1 MNGLNYDAKY
11 KLIIIGDTMVG
22 KSSFFNILN
31 DKPYSDTSIST
42 IGVDFC
48 SLIKHTN
55 DDKTIKI
62 CIWDTAGQ
70 EKYKSI
76 IRGYFRDVAG
86 IILMFDLSNKQSF
99 ESILEWIKM
108 IDYENTCSH
117 KHPILLLGNK
127 NDKEILVDR
136 SCVNYL
142 CKNYNN
148 IIYYEISC
156 KRDDKNNLE
165 QKLHVLIDL
174 LVKTTNIPC
183 GGIQMFNDENRLITN
198 ITKVKYKCC
207 Y

>member
-127 NDKEILVDR
+127 SDKEILVDR

>member
-1 MNGLNYDAKY
+1 MNGINYDAKY

-127 NDKEILVDR
+127 SDKEILVDR

>member
-31 DKPYSDTSIST
+31 DKPYSETSIST

-127 NDKEILVDR
+127 SDKEILVDR

>member
-31 DKPYSDTSIST
+31 DKPYSETSIST

-48 SLIKHTN
+48 SLIKQTN

-99 ESILEWIKM
+99 ESISEWVEM
-108 IDYENTCSH
+108 IDYENRCSH

-127 NDKEILVDR
+127 SDKEILVDR

-183 GGIQMFNDENRLITN
+183 GGIQMFNDENRLITD
-198 ITKVKYKCC
+198 ITKVKYNCC

>member
-127 NDKEILVDR
+127 SDKEILVDR

-198 ITKVKYKCC
+198 ITNVKYKCC